1 MGALAVSSRRV
12 NHGRISVILGG
23 VCSCRQLAERLAVG
37 GQLRTCSWL
46 VSGSGRWSGG
56 IAATGGLGGLGRV
69 NLRWGIGRLG
79 RGNGGLFNVGH
90 GVW

>member
-1 MGALAVSSRRV
+1 M
-12 NHGRISVILGG
+12 
-23 VCSCRQLAERLAVG
+23 
-37 GQLRTCSWL
+37 RTCSRL
-46 VSGSGRWSGG
+46 VSGSGSWSGR
-56 IAATGGLGGLGRV
+56 IAATAGLGGLGRV